1 MPDHKDYF
9 NHVQELLKAFI
20 EKEASAL
27 DNAVDMLYDAT
38 VRKRNI
44 FVFGASHAGIISQ
57 EMAYRAGGLATVN
70 PILPSSLMLDQVPIT
85 FTSKMERLPGY
96 GKLIA
101 DKTPFQEGDV
111 LIAHSVSGRNT
122 VMIDLVKAAKD
133 KGVKVIALTNLNY
146 SKNVKSRHESG
157 LRLFELADLTI
168 DNHGDK
174 GDAAIKFEG
183 MAQKVGPTSTVI
195 GASIVN
201 ALVVGLTGKLLQN
214 GHDAPI
220 LYSANLDGGDE
231 HNQEVF
237 KKFRNNIFY
246 L

>member
-9 NHVQELLKAFI
+9 NHVQELLRAFI

-27 DNAVDMLYDAT
+27 DDAVNMLYEAT
-38 VRKRNI
+38 LNKNNI

-70 PILPSSLMLDQVPIT
+70 PLLPSSLMLDQKPIT

-96 GKLIA
+96 GRLIA
-101 DKTPFQEGDV
+101 EKTPFEKGDV

-122 VMIDLVKAAKD
+122 VMIDLVMAAKER
-133 KGVKVIALTNLNY
+133 GVKVIALTNLNY
-146 SKNVKSRHESG
+146 SKNVESRHESG
-157 LRLFELADLTI
+157 KRLFELADLTI

-183 MAQKVGPTSTVI
+183 LNQKVGPTSTVI
-195 GASIVN
+195 GASVVN
-201 ALVVGLTGKLLQN
+201 AIVVGLTDKLHKN
-214 GHDAPI
+214 GHDVPI

-231 HNQEVF
+231 HNQKIF
-237 KKFRNNIFY
+237 NKYKNNIFY